1 MSIYTIFIQYFM
13 HFFRM
18 KWGDLPLGRALNPWI
33 LTPSDPLRRA
43 TSQDVES
50 LGVGSCWEQA
60 EFSKHMTYM
69 IVIIRWCLTRFNDVS
84 LFFGFQLSMN
94 WFKQKFGEICR
105 EPQCLFAIGDWCREG
120 KRSPLACI
128 GCRTG
133 RCMMESP
140 YEPTITCAGFLRL
153 WVIESMPIC

>member
-69 IVIIRWCLTRFNDVS
+69 IVIIR
-84 LFFGFQLSMN
+84 
-94 WFKQKFGEICR
+94 
-105 EPQCLFAIGDWCREG
+105 
-120 KRSPLACI
+120 
-128 GCRTG
+128 
-133 RCMMESP
+133 
-140 YEPTITCAGFLRL
+140 
-153 WVIESMPIC
+153 